1 MKVINI
7 ANRGERW
14 DRLGDFMAVTI
25 SVFTR
30 TNEQTPYRLILQ
42 KLARAPDFAALADGR
57 TLFRARSFPQK
68 AAVCVIL
75 NRKLD
80 SRRRSSVGAIG
91 FAPIFLTAIPIVI
104 SPKPW
109 KVIQNESGWR

>member
-1 MKVINI
+1 MKAINT

-14 DRLGDFMAVTI
+14 DRLGDFVAVTI
-25 SVFTR
+25 NGFTK
-30 TNEQTPYRLILQ
+30 TNEQTSYRLILQ
-42 KLARAPDFAALADGR
+42 KVACAPGFAALADGR
-57 TLFRARSFPQK
+57 CFARSFPQK
-68 AAVCVIL
+68 ASVCLTL

-80 SRRRSSVGAIG
+80 SRRRSSGIAIG
-91 FAPIFLTAIPIVI
+91 FAPIFLTAIPIII